1 MVACQQLALQF
12 SIPQDVLCF
21 LLAGYNSMKVLSRL
35 GAGFLAIALLSGV
48 VYLGILSGRNNKLVV
63 WFGIASAIVAPVGL
77 ALFSYAFSRSD
88 HELIQRLAAVPEIE
102 RLMAEA
108 RTHEEKVRVL
118 EAEEARL
125 VEIIQLESRR
135 QAARDRTESLERDA
149 LRIVQ
154 ELDSLTD
161 EMRIID
167 VSIGNSIASEEIE
180 RLRQRVRARERG
192 DVVWRLG
199 TRTYRIDRD
208 IIKAL
213 PFGMGNLTLA
223 YLRLL
228 ERVQERRRNPASK
241 HRT

>member
-1 MVACQQLALQF
+1 
-12 SIPQDVLCF
+12 
-21 LLAGYNSMKVLSRL
+21 MKVLHRL
-35 GAGFLAIALLSGV
+35 GAGFLAITLLAGV
-48 VYLGILSGRNNKLVV
+48 VYLGILSGRNNKLVL

-88 HELIQRLAAVPEIE
+88 SELIQRLAAVPEIE

-125 VEIIQLESRR
+125 VEIIRLESRR

-149 LRIVQ
+149 LRIIQ
-154 ELDSLTD
+154 ELDSLAD
-161 EMRIID
+161 EMRITD

-199 TRTYRIDRD
+199 TRTYSIDRD

-228 ERVQERRRNPASK
+228 ERIQKRRRNPAPK

>member
-48 VYLGILSGRNNKLVV
+48 VYLGILSGRNTKLVV

-213 PFGMGNLTLA
+213 PFGMGNLNLA

-241 HRT
+241 HR